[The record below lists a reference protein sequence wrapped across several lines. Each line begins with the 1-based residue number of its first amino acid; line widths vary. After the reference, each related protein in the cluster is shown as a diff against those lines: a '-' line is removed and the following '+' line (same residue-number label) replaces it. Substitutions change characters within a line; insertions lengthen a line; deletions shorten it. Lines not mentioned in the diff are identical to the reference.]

1 MVFITRAGK
10 VLRADAGKVRA
21 AGCRAGGVAGI
32 SVTDGDSVIAFTAIP
47 SSQASDALVVSL
59 SDAGGGLIR
68 EGAWKATSLAEF
80 NVKGRGTGGMAVRV
94 NRKRESDLLFAG
106 VTVGGAE
113 SVAVADGDG
122 GVTVGLPVA
131 VSTRS
136 SSGGEFAAVAAVPVA
151 VGRV

>member
-1 MVFITRAGK
+1 M
-10 VLRADAGKVRA
+10 
-21 AGCRAGGVAGI
+21 
-32 SVTDGDSVIAFTAIP
+32 
-47 SSQASDALVVSL
+47 

-106 VTVGGAE
+106 VAVGGAE

-136 SSGGEFAAVAAVPVA
+136 SSGGEFAPVASAPVA